1 MKKRTYEVVETMGVI
16 KRDVTSYG
24 YQFSIEQ
31 LEVEKLIQD
40 SYDFAPHENKR
51 VKILVM
57 IETDESRKTNE

>member
-31 LEVEKLIQD
+31 LEVEKLIQG